1 MFFNC
6 ADFMN
11 TVKISMT
18 QNKPLNI
25 KIKLATHENKKPQF
39 ATSVKLQNGSM
50 IKAADPK
57 ATRALVALMDMYAVL
72 GGAASHYGGPAAL
85 AELMSALHA
94 IIFNEAENQ
103 KKNWFELAHII
114 NDAGHCENGLYALKA
129 NYSMA
134 GLDLNSLKKFR
145 SIESGLTGHGEVH
158 CFSAGVYLSNGPLGS
173 AFPQSQGLCLA
184 DKLSGNTS
192 RVTFCVLSDGAAME
206 GEAKEA
212 LAAAPG
218 LAKKG
223 QMAPYVLII
232 TDNNTKLSGRMID
245 AFSMNP
251 TFNSLEA
258 LGWTVIKLENGND
271 LQACTETIE
280 SAMKLAQQNAERPIA
295 IWAKTIKGIGTKKT
309 AASASGGHGFPCKS
323 PTELP
328 EFIKEIYGHE
338 QAPILFQSWIEE
350 LITLEKKIKAKEKDS
365 VKLGGGPDNSPDSRP
380 DNSEKIQVGISKA
393 MVAAFKNGLPII
405 SVTSDLPGSTGVAG
419 FRKEF
424 PHASIDVGVAESNMI
439 STAAGLSKA
448 GYIPVVD
455 TFAQFG
461 VTKGALPITMAMLSE
476 APVIGV
482 FSHTGFQDAA
492 DGASHQALSY
502 MSMLATIPGVDLY
515 SLSSSE
521 EAEVLMT
528 EVLEKFAADRL
539 NGKKTHSS
547 IFFLGRENFPK
558 TFKTSENK
566 ITYKLGA
573 PQVLKDNLIQGKNVL
588 LLTTGSLVGEALIAS
603 DKLKVKNIGSL
614 VVNQNCLNYID
625 LDVLKLLLKKCNGHL
640 ITAEDHQV
648 LLGFG
653 SFVTHQLVQ
662 SHNHLLSQSPGHL
675 KVKSLGVRGEFGQSA
690 YSAIELYQKHGIDSD
705 SMVQAAESI

>member
-1 MFFNC
+1 
-6 ADFMN
+6 
-11 TVKISMT
+11 MT
-18 QNKPLNI
+18 QIKPLNI
-25 KIKLATHENKKPQF
+25 KVKLAGHENKKPQF
-39 ATSVKLQNGSM
+39 AYPLKLQNGRE
-50 IKAADPK
+50 INAVDPK

-85 AELMSALHA
+85 ADLMSALHA
-94 IIFNEAENQ
+94 IIFNEAESQ
-103 KKNWFELAHII
+103 HKNWFDVAHII

-129 NYSMA
+129 NYGMA

-158 CFSAGVYLSNGPLGS
+158 CFEEGVYLSNGPLGS
-173 AFPQSQGLCLA
+173 AFPQAQGLSLA
-184 DKLSGNTS
+184 DRLSGNTS
-192 RVTFCVLSDGAAME
+192 RITFCVLSDGAAME

-212 LAAAPG
+212 MAAVAG

-223 QMAPYVLII
+223 RMTPFVLII
-232 TDNNTKLSGRMID
+232 TDNNTKLSGRID
-245 AFSMNP
+245 QDSFSMNP
-251 TFNSLEA
+251 TFSSLES
-258 LGWTVIKLENGND
+258 LGWRVIRLENGND
-271 LQACTETIE
+271 LQACAAVLE
-280 SAMKLAQQNAERPIA
+280 SAQKSALQNPEQPVAV
-295 IWAKTIKGIGTKKT
+295 WAKTIKGIGTKKT
-309 AASASGGHGFPCKS
+309 AESASGGHGFPCKS

-328 EFIKEIYGHE
+328 EFIKEIYGSD
-338 QAPILFQSWIEE
+338 QVPVVFQSWIDE
-350 LITLEKKIKAKEKDS
+350 LVILEKEIKARAK
-365 VKLGGGPDNSPDSRP
+365 PDTG
-380 DNSEKIQVGISKA
+380 EKIQLGISKA
-393 MVAAFKNGLPII
+393 MVAAFKKGLPVI

-424 PHASIDVGVAESNMI
+424 PQASIDVGVAESNMV
-439 STAAGLSKA
+439 SAAAGLSKQ

-476 APVIGV
+476 APIIGV

-528 EVLEKFAADRL
+528 EVIEKFAAARVS
-539 NGKKTHSS
+539 GKKTNSS

-558 TFKTSENK
+558 SFKTDENK
-566 ITYKLGA
+566 ISYKLAA
-573 PQVLKDNLIQGKNVL
+573 PQVLKNNSVSGKNVL

-603 DKLKVKNIGSL
+603 DKLKTKNIGSI
-614 VVNQNCLNYID
+614 VVNQNCLNKID
-625 LDVLKLLLKKCNGHL
+625 LDILKPLLQKCEGRL
-640 ITAEDHQV
+640 VTAEDHQV

-653 SFVTHQLVQ
+653 SFVTHQLAQ
-662 SHNHLLSQSPGHL
+662 SNINL
-675 KVKSLGVRGEFGQSA
+675 KIKSLGVHGEFGQSA
-690 YSAIELYQKHGIDSD
+690 YNAIELYQKHGIDSEA
-705 SMVQAAESI
+705 MVRAAEQI